1 MFGLVN
7 NERYGAL
14 DKHATSCPCPKCAQ
28 SRISKR
34 DTGPH
39 EEKEHL
45 AHAKAMM
52 HNAQA
57 SDHNRKAYGWDDQG
71 GRRNDLPVEEKAKHL
86 EAAAGHQMAADH
98 YGDAARSYRD
108 GLPKGAMEHEKIAAS
123 AGEKANKLTEKLKG

>member
-14 DKHATSCPCPKCAQ
+14 DKHATSCPCAKCAQ

-45 AHAKAMM
+45 ARAKAMQHSALAEA
-52 HNAQA
+52 HNQ
-57 SDHNRKAYGWDDQG
+57 KAYGWNEQG
-71 GRRNDLPVEEKAKHL
+71 GRSDNLSVEDKAKHL
-86 EAAAGHQMAADH
+86 EASAGHSMARDH
-98 YGDAARSYRD
+98 YQDAARSYRD